1 MRYYIQFSVLFIFC
15 LAACTSDK
23 QAPKSGEKLSKE
35 DFTTTEVVEVEDTF
49 EPDGTAD
56 NEINPKGLHFD
67 YDMTKWTD
75 VGLVEPGIMID
86 LKYATTD
93 NFVETKMYDCGRC
106 FLRPEVATQIIAIH
120 HELQG
125 QALGL
130 KMLDCY
136 RPRPIQWKLW
146 DKVPDPRYVADPR
159 KGSMHNRGSAVD
171 LTIIDSKGNELDMG
185 TPFDFFGKEAYHD
198 YTKHSE
204 KINKN
209 RAILKGIMEKF
220 DFKSIRTEWW
230 HYSYRK
236 KRYELD
242 DMLWKCE

>member
-1 MRYYIQFSVLFIFC
+1 MRYYIQFSILIIC
-15 LAACTSDK
+15 LTACTSDK
-23 QAPKSGEKLSKE
+23 QAPKAEKDLPKE
-35 DFTTTEVVEVEDTF
+35 AFTPTEIVEVEDNF
-49 EPDGTAD
+49 EPDAVTDDAIHPGG
-56 NEINPKGLHFD
+56 IHYD
-67 YDMTKWTD
+67 YDMTAWTD
-75 VGLVEPGIMID
+75 VGLVEPGIMLD

-93 NFVETKMYDCGRC
+93 NFVETKMYDCARC
-106 FLRPEVATQIIAIH
+106 FLRPKVAEQIIAIH
-120 HELQG
+120 RELQG
-125 QALGL
+125 QGLGL
-130 KMLDCY
+130 KLFDCY

-146 DKVPDPRYVADPR
+146 EKVPDPRYVADPR

-171 LTIIDSKGNELDMG
+171 LTIIDGKGNELDMG

-204 KINKN
+204 TINAN
-209 RAILKGIMEKF
+209 RALLKGIMEKF

-236 KRYELD
+236 KSYELD